1 MSAMDFITYSR
12 ETHEIELSAEA
23 YERIREL
30 FVLPVQVQGIPFVVC
45 VGTDRIY
52 AGAFMTPAS
61 SISFDG
67 VVILEPFDV
76 DRHVISIVLGYPAA
90 EAFTGKDPRSDP
102 RVFQSLQALGKLK

>member
-1 MSAMDFITYSR
+1 Q
-12 ETHEIELSAEA
+12 
-23 YERIREL
+23 L
-30 FVLPVQVQGIPFVVC
+30 FTLPVEVRGIPFVVC

-76 DRHVISIVLGYPAA
+76 ERHVISIALGYPSP
-90 EAFTGKDPRSDP
+90 EAFTGKDPRSDL
-102 RVFQSLQALGKLK
+102 RVSESLQALGVLK

>member
-1 MSAMDFITYSR
+1 MGFSIYLLADEMPATELAGVALSDLQLRIEPLVSARDIISYSR
-12 ETHEIELSAEA
+12 QTHEIELTVEA
-23 YERIREL
+23 YERIRQL
-30 FVLPVQVQGIPFVVC
+30 FTLPVEVRGIPFVVC

-76 DRHVISIVLGYPAA
+76 
-90 EAFTGKDPRSDP
+90 
-102 RVFQSLQALGKLK
+102 